1 MKNIFVLIDNKLR
14 KVFAQD
20 FLSPDKLLRRILL
33 YVPQLVFPSQ
43 GFVFMNTECMVRQQ
57 FHPLNLPEILK
68 MLSQFVQILFR
79 IAQSGHKH
87 VAQPERVPAGLK
99 PFGGMERL
107 LIAPACATWCS
118 FRDARSVAFIAPTP
132 TLSMP
137 WVKARRLRPTIFM
150 SRPFL

>member
-107 LIAPACATWCS
+107 LIAPAGNVAVTLRIDFFHIEQNKVCQTQKFLYMTCLLYTS
-118 FRDARSVAFIAPTP
+118 DAADEY
-132 TLSMP
+132 
-137 WVKARRLRPTIFM
+137 
-150 SRPFL
+150 